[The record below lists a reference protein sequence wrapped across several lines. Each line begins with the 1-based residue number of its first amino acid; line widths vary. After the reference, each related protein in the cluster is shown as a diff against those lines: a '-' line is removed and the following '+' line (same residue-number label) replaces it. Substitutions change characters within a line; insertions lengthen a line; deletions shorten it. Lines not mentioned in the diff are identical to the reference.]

1 MVVVSLLGALLACR
15 AGAQPALAPENPSL
29 ESLREQLFP
38 TAKTRSFR
46 RTTPPNMNGLC
57 ADGEAERSRVV
68 GGTKAA
74 ANLAAT
80 RNLLPEP
87 VPYAGEDAPH
97 VDLTVTFP
105 DRSDKPNKDS
115 LKAIDTLAALLREPS
130 LSNTRFALAGHTD
143 ASGDEAVN
151 LQLSCA
157 RAIAVRGALM
167 QRGVAASRLS
177 AYGFGSQKLQDAANA
192 TSPANRRVEVRKA
205 D

>member
-1 MVVVSLLGALLACR
+1 LGALLAFP
-15 AGAQPALAPENPSL
+15 AAAQVAPPQENPSL

-46 RTTPPNMNGLC
+46 RTSPPSMSGLC
-57 ADGEAERSRVV
+57 ADGEAEQSRLV
-68 GGTKAA
+68 GGAKAA
-74 ANLAAT
+74 ATLAAT

-87 VPYAGEDAPH
+87 VPYAGDDAPH

-105 DRSDKPNKDS
+105 DRSDKPSRDS
-115 LKAIDTLAALLREPS
+115 LKAIDTLAALLREPG
-130 LSNTRFALAGHTD
+130 LKATRFALAGHTD

-157 RAIAVRGALM
+157 RALAVRGALM
-167 QRGVAASRLS
+167 QRGVAAARLS
-177 AYGFGSQKLQDAANA
+177 AYGFGSQKLQDAANP